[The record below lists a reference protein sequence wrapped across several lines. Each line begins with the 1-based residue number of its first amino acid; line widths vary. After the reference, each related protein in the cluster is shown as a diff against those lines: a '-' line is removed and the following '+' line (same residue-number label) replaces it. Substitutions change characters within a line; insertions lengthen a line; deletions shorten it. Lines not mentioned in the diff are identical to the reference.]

1 MKIGE
6 SFVFDVE
13 KVQPEELA
21 QCRVGDYVNLWIP
34 KDVLKRVYIYR
45 RGSVGGT
52 GKIGYVQD
60 KFSNIIATH
69 LNKGLKYET
78 EIVEINVAK
87 LLCKIKCKLIGPEE
101 TAAKQAAEAEEA
113 ASRLRI
119 ELQKRYTLKN
129 PLSIRVQL
137 PKNHK
142 LKEGQELYLEKRP
155 LEYYVQNALRLH
167 INFVDKNGI
176 EVAQKTNEPQLIRSI
191 LRASFSQC
199 AMKFHVSSIETP
211 DKYTL
216 NYVEHI
222 EAKVKVSF
230 GESA

>member
-142 LKEGQELYLEKRP
+142 LKEGQELYLE
-155 LEYYVQNALRLH
+155 
-167 INFVDKNGI
+167 I
-176 EVAQKTNEPQLIRSI
+176 
-191 LRASFSQC
+191 
-199 AMKFHVSSIETP
+199 
-211 DKYTL
+211 
-216 NYVEHI
+216 
-222 EAKVKVSF
+222 
-230 GESA
+230 